1 MACCCAAIY
10 YAMQYVMRQPVAVG
24 VTNQVVI
31 PAIEEEK
38 IDDSIA
44 QEDQHEEPIV
54 QEEHD
59 EAVVIQSYHSMP
71 EQEPVIQEEDEQIV
85 ELATITQPCQIVPHD
100 SFVTTEFRD
109 GAQLDATVQQSFD
122 LLLSKNI
129 DGLLDLIVQSN
140 NNVLAQNSCKSCA
153 IGTILKKVVKRK
165 ALTVAEIISLQHV
178 VENLYKFVNTMQAL
192 GQKTILTHEQFLA
205 LKNLNT
211 SQVSIKQIARESRQ
225 AATIAALQSLKN
237 IDMVQRQ
244 G

>member
-1 MACCCAAIY
+1 MKIVKICIALVCCCVGIY
-10 YAMQYVMRQPVAVG
+10 YGMLHLSRKPVVVVVADEVVILPVEEKIQEPIMQEQHDEPVVIQTYHAMVEEQPV
-24 VTNQVVI
+24 
-31 PAIEEEK
+31 IEEE
-38 IDDSIA
+38 D
-44 QEDQHEEPIV
+44 
-54 QEEHD
+54 EH
-59 EAVVIQSYHSMP
+59 V
-71 EQEPVIQEEDEQIV
+71 V
-85 ELATITQPCQIVPHD
+85 ELATIIESCPILPHD

-153 IGTILKKVVKRK
+153 IDTILKKVLKRK